1 MKRVLDLLVIFLF
14 SVSACWAE
22 NYPDM
27 VTLESSENQSATF
40 LSLGEAQKKDDIEV
54 AIASYVDEMPAE
66 LFDLLA
72 QGRSDFL
79 TNHRRFGDDI
89 KEAVA
94 RLEEICFGENRN

>member
-1 MKRVLDLLVIFLF
+1 MISRESIETAYCFLHQKQRVFEF
-14 SVSACWAE
+14 STMDW
-22 NYPDM
+22 
-27 VTLESSENQSATF
+27 Q
-40 LSLGEAQKKDDIEV
+40 KDDIEV

-79 TNHRRFGDDI
+79 TNHRRFGDDM